1 VVALG
6 LAVLLFELFSGVA
19 VSQADRAN
27 DNANITMS
35 FLVIVFLHSLLRRL
49 GNQFAGEAFLSGVN
63 GGKW

>member
-1 VVALG
+1 MVALG
-6 LAVLLFELFSGVA
+6 LAVFVFELFSGVA
-19 VSQADRAN
+19 DSHADKAN
-27 DNANITMS
+27 YKANITMS